1 MTAGLDGTSSAAAR
15 AAALCDLGR
24 FDDAIGVLG
33 PLVAA
38 EPEAPMPW
46 CLLARANIG
55 AGHNEDAL
63 GCATRAVAL
72 RPDDE
77 WPHRL
82 RSIALGRL
90 DRHAEAVNEARQ
102 SVRLAPHLWQT
113 HHRLAYAHLAGG
125 WHGDEARRAAAEAC
139 SLGPLEAV
147 THTAVGAVAL
157 AAGDR
162 DTAEAAFRHA
172 LTIDPNSDVAHN
184 ELARLHLRRR
194 SLANAGGLADAA
206 SGFASALRANPRA
219 GASRRNLELVV
230 QVFLARAAYF
240 IFLDA
245 FLVARL
251 LGSSPSTAARAAPVV
266 ALAVPGAFVARF
278 VGRLPP
284 DLRRYLRGAMTG
296 PRARVAAAIETVA
309 VVALVAGALSPES
322 VRPGLAVA
330 AAIAA
335 FVGRVALSVERRR
348 GGRPRLGTPVLRVLA
363 AVTGVGAAIGIVGA
377 VLELLA
383 SPPAYWASLGLGL
396 FAVVAAATCGMS
408 VKAVGARRRLS
419 APPAP
424 GA

>member
-24 FDDAIGVLG
+24 FEDAIAVLG
-33 PLVAA
+33 PLAAA
-38 EPEAPMPW
+38 EPDAPMPW
-46 CLLARANIG
+46 CLLARAQIG

-63 GCATRAVAL
+63 VCATRAVAL

-90 DRHAEAVNEARQ
+90 DRHAEAVTEARQ

-125 WHGDEARRAAAEAC
+125 WHGTEARQAAAEAC
-139 SLGPLEAV
+139 ALGPLEAV

-162 DTAEAAFRHA
+162 DSAEAAFRHA

-251 LGSSPSTAARAAPVV
+251 LGSSASAPARVAPIV

-278 VGRLPP
+278 VGRLPR

-296 PRARVAAAIETVA
+296 PRARVAAAIEAVA
-309 VVALVAGALSPES
+309 VLALGAGAVSPEA
-322 VRPGLAVA
+322 VRPDLAVA

-348 GGRPRLGTPVLRVLA
+348 GAGPRLGIPVLWLLAATLGLA
-363 AVTGVGAAIGIVGA
+363 AVLAMVGAA
-377 VLELLA
+377 LA
-383 SPPAYWASLGLGL
+383 LVATPPQYWAGLGLGL
-396 FAVVAAATCGMS
+396 FTVVAAGACT
-408 VKAVGARRRLS
+408 VTLRAIGARRRLS
-419 APPAP
+419 APPVP
-424 GA
+424 GG